1 MPIYNGSNTLR
12 PRFRFKPCPNCGSDL
27 KFGLGECCVLNR
39 TQIKTSKT
47 RVRKEIKAIV
57 CMNPADEKKY
67 VLVAK

>member
-12 PRFRFKPCPNCGSDL
+12 PRFRFKPCPNCGADL
-27 KFGLGECCVLNR
+27 KFGMSECCVTNR
-39 TQIKTSKT
+39 LKPGQYKP
-47 RVRKEIKAIV
+47 RVRKEIKAVV